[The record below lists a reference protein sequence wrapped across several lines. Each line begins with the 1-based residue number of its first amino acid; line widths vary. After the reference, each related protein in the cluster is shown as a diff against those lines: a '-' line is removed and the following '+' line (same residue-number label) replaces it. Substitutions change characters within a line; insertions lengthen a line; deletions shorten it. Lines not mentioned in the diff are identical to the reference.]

1 VPVIPFGQPTGNL
14 SDTIRLLP
22 QNPHYFPFRGKT
34 VALISSGEHYG
45 TVLNSD
51 FDYHRCLSTLQADS
65 LTTPACSAA
74 FTLKSPASPLEFCA
88 MILLPS
94 PVAMSLPG
102 RPAARHQLRILG
114 DFLRSFPLAD
124 LRPDSQTIR
133 RAAGVYSSRTL

>member
-65 LTTPACSAA
+65 LNNTRLFGGIYIEVPGKSLGILRNDLAPQPGRYVAPWAPCSPP
-74 FTLKSPASPLEFCA
+74 PASNFGRLSA
-88 MILLPS
+88 LL
-94 PVAMSLPG
+94 
-102 RPAARHQLRILG
+102 
-114 DFLRSFPLAD
+114 
-124 LRPDSQTIR
+124 
-133 RAAGVYSSRTL
+133 SSR